1 MNELTVESAEQQ
13 SSKVI
18 EDAKT
23 ACNIVDAESY
33 KNAGDLLVKIRTI
46 RKRWKEVINPIKSKA
61 YEAWKQACSTEN
73 KVDEPFAKAEEMI
86 IPAMLSFQQQSEQER
101 KQNEAKNGQDMV
113 ILPKL
118 DRIEGI
124 STLETWS
131 CEVESL
137 MALIE
142 AIAKGDHPTV
152 CVEPNMKFLNQQ
164 AKSLKEEFNVAGCK
178 SVKKTGYQVRANNG
192 I

>member
-1 MNELTVESAEQQ
+1 MNELTVESAEQE

-18 EDAKT
+18 QDAKT

-33 KNAGDLLVKIRTI
+33 KNAGDLLVRIRTI

-61 YEAWKQACSTEN
+61 YDTWKQACSTEN
-73 KVDEPFAKAEEMI
+73 KVDEPFAKAEEML
-86 IPAMLSFQQQSEQER
+86 IPAMLQFTE
-101 KQNEAKNGQDMV
+101 KVKNETMASVDGDVPM
-113 ILPKL
+113 ILPTL
-118 DRIEGI
+118 ERIEGLNTI
-124 STLETWS
+124 ETWS

-137 MALIE
+137 MGLIE

-164 AKSLKEEFNVAGCK
+164 AKSLKEEFNITGCK
-178 SVKKTGYQVRANNG
+178 AVKKTGYQVRSNNG
-192 I
+192 V